1 MDAYTMLARYYD
13 RLTGDV
19 PYERW
24 ADYIQRHFRRHR
36 GDVRTVAELACGTG
50 SLARL
55 LAQRGYQVTAV
66 DRSADMLCEADQ
78 KCQGLNVLLLC
89 QDLSRLRL
97 LQPVDAAVCCLD
109 SLNYITRPS
118 LLRRTFQRVYR
129 ALNPGGIFLF
139 DVKTP
144 SALEGADGQIY
155 LDETEE
161 IYCVWRGEYFP
172 RRRVCGYG
180 IDLFVRQLDGS
191 WIRGE
196 EYHEEYAYTMEEL
209 EDWLREAGFTAIRQ
223 FGNLRMTPPRKG
235 EQRVFFTAER
245 KGT

>member
-1 MDAYTMLARYYD
+1 MDAYTILAQYYD

-19 PYERW
+19 PYEKW
-24 ADYIQRHFRRHR
+24 AGYIQRHFRRHR
-36 GDVRTVAELACGTG
+36 GAVQSVAELACGTG

-66 DRSADMLCEADQ
+66 DRSADMLCQAEQ
-78 KCQGLNVLLLC
+78 KCRGLDVRFLC

-97 LQPVDAAVCCLD
+97 PQPVDAAVCCLD
-109 SLNYITRPS
+109 SLNYITRPA
-118 LLRRTFQRVYR
+118 LLRRTFQRAYQ
-129 ALNPGGIFLF
+129 ALKPGGLFLF

-144 SALEGADGQIY
+144 AALEGADSQIY
-155 LDETEE
+155 LDETEDL
-161 IYCVWRGEYFP
+161 YCVWRGEFMP

-180 IDLFVRQLDGS
+180 IDLFARQADGS
-191 WIRGE
+191 WLRGE
-196 EYHEEYAYTMEEL
+196 EYHEEYAYTLEEL
-209 EDWLREAGFTAIRQ
+209 ELWLGETGFTSVRQ
-223 FGNLRMTPPRKG
+223 FGNLRLTPPREG

>member
-24 ADYIQRHFRRHR
+24 ADYIQRHFHRRK
-36 GDVRTVAELACGTG
+36 GEVRTVAELACGTG

-66 DRSADMLCEADQ
+66 DRSADMLCESDQ
-78 KCQGLNVLLLC
+78 KCRGLNVLLLC

-118 LLRRTFQRVYR
+118 LLRRAFQRIYQS
-129 ALNPGGIFLF
+129 LEPGGLFLF

-144 SALEGADGQIY
+144 AALEGADRQIY

-161 IYCVWRGEYFP
+161 VYCVWRGEYFP

-180 IDLFVRQLDGS
+180 IDLFARQEDGS
-191 WIRGE
+191 WLRGE

-209 EDWLREAGFTAIRQ
+209 EGWLREAGFTAIRQ
-223 FGNLRMTPPRKG
+223 FGSLRMTPPREG
-235 EQRVFFTAER
+235 EQRVFFTAE
-245 KGT
+245 KEGT